1 MGQQVG
7 RVGEGTSTGLQ
18 PPQPHAT
25 QTHQA
30 KGIRGSGAG
39 RRPREPGSITGTPP
53 SRTPAANVPDP
64 GINIF
69 TQHSGKSNTAG
80 KETGKYIFIFHCLLL
95 IEPLLAQSMLVWQRR
110 VSGNSFAHQP
120 SMSHPFSCLFVGI
133 SIVCKLRGDY
143 KCTTKNRFSQIWHFL
158 TLYLGHLCCK
168 LCTWSSCS

>member
-30 KGIRGSGAG
+30 KGVRGSGAG

-53 SRTPAANVPDP
+53 SRTPAVNVPDP

-69 TQHSGKSNTAG
+69 TQHSGKGHVAHGQRDGGIIN
-80 KETGKYIFIFHCLLL
+80 FLLF
-95 IEPLLAQSMLVWQRR
+95 AADQAS
-110 VSGNSFAHQP
+110 VSRTHAS
-120 SMSHPFSCLFVGI
+120 L
-133 SIVCKLRGDY
+133 
-143 KCTTKNRFSQIWHFL
+143 TTTR
-158 TLYLGHLCCK
+158 
-168 LCTWSSCS
+168 

>member
-25 QTHQA
+25 QTQQA

-53 SRTPAANVPDP
+53 SRTPAVNVPDP

-69 TQHSGKSNTAG
+69 TQHSGKTNTAH
-80 KETGKYIFIFHCLLL
+80 KKTGKYTHTYIYIY
-95 IEPLLAQSMLVWQRR
+95 I
-110 VSGNSFAHQP
+110 
-120 SMSHPFSCLFVGI
+120 
-133 SIVCKLRGDY
+133 IV
-143 KCTTKNRFSQIWHFL
+143 
-158 TLYLGHLCCK
+158 
-168 LCTWSSCS
+168 